1 METKN
6 LKRLLNHR
14 IEELG
19 KKQKELSPIDTEIIR
34 IRARR
39 KELERLLG
47 LIEKENNK
55 SRTISG

>member
-34 IRARR
+34 IGARR